1 MNKVK
6 KAKKDK
12 IPLTILEKKLLRI
25 KIIGVLLA
33 VFIFSGTFGFISVLS
48 ADKQD
53 SEKKKIEILEKDKI
67 IVEIPLGAGS
77 TKISEIL
84 YLNHVISFPFIYKMM
99 SRFNGY
105 DGTYKFGTHIV
116 SKKLSYIEI
125 MDQLSQNPEIKR
137 VTFPEG
143 MTFKQISQKI
153 VEQGMADM
161 DTLIGAAANIQADYK
176 FMQYLPSNT
185 ELRMEGYLF
194 PDTYDFNLKASA
206 TEIFSKMLAKFDS
219 VFKPEYYVQAEKLGM
234 TPHQI
239 ITLASII
246 EKESKHSDERK
257 TIAGIF
263 YNRLKSTDK
272 SMRKL
277 QSCATIQYILLGQ
290 NGIVK
295 PKITDAD
302 TSIQSPY
309 NTYINEGLP
318 PTPICAPS
326 EDSILAALYPD
337 STDYMYFV
345 AMGDADGH
353 NEFTR
358 TYKEHLAAKVKYGT

>member
-12 IPLTILEKKLLRI
+12 IPLTILEKKLLRT
-25 KIIGVLLA
+25 KIIGILLA

-125 MDQLSQNPEIKR
+125 MDQLSQNPEIQR

-153 VEQGMADM
+153 VKEGMADM
-161 DTLIGAAANIQADYK
+161 DTLTIAAANIQADYK

-219 VFKPEYYVQAEKLGM
+219 
-234 TPHQI
+234 
-239 ITLASII
+239 
-246 EKESKHSDERK
+246 
-257 TIAGIF
+257 
-263 YNRLKSTDK
+263 
-272 SMRKL
+272 
-277 QSCATIQYILLGQ
+277 
-290 NGIVK
+290 
-295 PKITDAD
+295 
-302 TSIQSPY
+302 
-309 NTYINEGLP
+309 
-318 PTPICAPS
+318 
-326 EDSILAALYPD
+326 
-337 STDYMYFV
+337 
-345 AMGDADGH
+345 
-353 NEFTR
+353 
-358 TYKEHLAAKVKYGT
+358 